1 MINITLATQKDD
13 DAIID
18 ILKKFAQEQ
27 PFSKL
32 KLEAERYNDHHVRK
46 VLDGIRGQG
55 IILLALKDSEIA
67 GIFMAVK
74 TPDIWVPNVR
84 VMTELVWWVN
94 PEHRRSSAGLRLL
107 KEYTKIGE
115 QLVKKGEIST
125 FTMTLLENSP
135 VTNLEKRG
143 WNPVETN
150 YVFGAI

>member
-1 MINITLATQKDD
+1 MITITTATQKDD
-13 DAIID
+13 DAIIEL
-18 ILKKFAQEQ
+18 LKRFAQEQ

-46 VLDGIRGQG
+46 VLYGIRSQG
-55 IILLALKDSEIA
+55 VILLAHKDSEIA

-74 TPDIWVPNVR
+74 APDVWVPNITL
-84 VMTELVWWVN
+84 MTELVWWVN
-94 PEHRRSSAGLRLL
+94 PEHRQSSAGLRLL

-135 VTNLEKRG
+135 ITNLEKRG

-150 YVFGAI
+150 YVFGEI